1 MNLRPAWLKDLCSI
15 LFTGYY
21 LVWATEADEKLRRF
35 RALPTV
41 EMLRVT
47 WEKTNN
53 PYVSRELEL
62 RGGLRRNPPRINVNP
77 SVFCTSD
84 PSSNIF

>member
-21 LVWATEADEKLRRF
+21 LIWATEADEKLRRF

-53 PYVSRELEL
+53 PYVSREF
-62 RGGLRRNPPRINVNP
+62 GVAWWIK
-77 SVFCTSD
+77 S
-84 PSSNIF
+84 

>member
-1 MNLRPAWLKDLCSI
+1 MNLRPIWLKDICSI

-21 LVWATEADEKLRRF
+21 LIWATEADEKLRRF

-53 PYVSRELEL
+53 PYVSLESERKEDL
-62 RGGLRRNPPRINVNP
+62 VAN
-77 SVFCTSD
+77 D
-84 PSSNIF
+84 